1 MSDVNEVMEQ
11 QITEVVNAPGRDE
24 MPVENRPDADTNTGK
39 TEHLSWGARSD
50 VGLVRGHN
58 EDSFLVRAPLFAV
71 CDGMGGHAAG
81 EVASRIAVETIA
93 ERAPEH
99 ADEILLG
106 AAVEAANEAVLEG
119 SLSGKGKP
127 GMGCTATCVYVENNL
142 MSVAHVGDSRVYL
155 LHGGILVRI
164 THDHS
169 YVEEL
174 VDAGEITADEARVHP
189 SRSIITRALG
199 SDPDM
204 YADHFT
210 LDVSTGDR
218 IIICSDGLSSM
229 VPDKQI
235 EELAVSSVTPQAAA
249 DTLVSAALTA
259 GGHDN
264 VTVLVVDVVE
274 DGLGEI
280 HRAERRKSIIA
291 WAGIL
296 LLALVIA
303 GSVVAIL
310 AKNSWYV
317 ANNNGT
323 VGVFR
328 GINDELFGMPL
339 YDLVES
345 SSVKVSDLP
354 VAVQQQLDS
363 GIGVANHDEAVQT
376 VERYR
381 DQIDTDKT
389 RAAQAAEAAKGS
401 AGANQRTDNP
411 DPANKPTPSA
421 ESADS
426 TPSEA
431 AATGQQAAERA
442 TESARA
448 EANAGTVGKEGE

>member
-1 MSDVNEVMEQ
+1 MSDVNEVVEQ
-11 QITEVVNAPGRDE
+11 QTTEVVNAPGRDE

-303 GSVVAIL
+303 GSVVTIL

-339 YDLVES
+339 YEMVES

-354 VAVQQQLDS
+354 VAVQQQLDT
-363 GIGVANHDEAVQT
+363 GIGVADRDEAVQT

-381 DQIDTDKT
+381 DQIDADKT

-401 AGANQRTDNP
+401 AGANQRTNNP
-411 DPANKPTPSA
+411 DPANKPAPSA

-426 TPSEA
+426 APSEA

>member
-1 MSDVNEVMEQ
+1 MSDVNEVVEQ
-11 QITEVVNAPGRDE
+11 QTTEVVNAPGRDE

-127 GMGCTATCVYVENNL
+127 GMGCTATCIYVENNL

-296 LLALVIA
+296 MLALVIA
-303 GSVVAIL
+303 GSVVTIL

-339 YDLVES
+339 YEMVES

-354 VAVQQQLDS
+354 VAVQQQLDT
-363 GIGVANHDEAVQT
+363 GIGVADRDEAVQT

-381 DQIDTDKT
+381 DQIDADKT
-389 RAAQAAEAAKGS
+389 RAAQAAEATKGS
-401 AGANQRTDNP
+401 AGANQRTNNP
-411 DPANKPTPSA
+411 DPANKPAPSA

-426 TPSEA
+426 APSEA

>member
-1 MSDVNEVMEQ
+1 MSDVNEVVEQ
-11 QITEVVNAPGRDE
+11 QTTEVVNAPGRDE

-296 LLALVIA
+296 MLALVIA
-303 GSVVAIL
+303 GSVVTIL

-339 YDLVES
+339 YEMVES

-354 VAVQQQLDS
+354 VAVQQQLDT
-363 GIGVANHDEAVQT
+363 GIGVADRDEAVQT

-381 DQIDTDKT
+381 DQIDADKT

-401 AGANQRTDNP
+401 AGANQRTNNP
-411 DPANKPTPSA
+411 DPANKPAPSA

-426 TPSEA
+426 APSEA

>member
-11 QITEVVNAPGRDE
+11 QTTEVVNAPGRDE
-24 MPVENRPDADTNTGK
+24 MPVENRPDADTDTGK

-93 ERAPEH
+93 DRAPEH

-280 HRAERRKSIIA
+280 HRAERRKSIVA

-296 LLALVIA
+296 LLALIIA

-317 ANNNGT
+317 ANDNGT

-339 YDLVES
+339 YELVES

-363 GIGVANHDEAVQT
+363 GIGVANRDEAVQT

-401 AGANQRTDNP
+401 AGANQRVDNP
-411 DPANKPTPSA
+411 DPANKPAPSA

-426 TPSEA
+426 APSEA
-431 AATGQQAAERA
+431 AVTGQQAAERA

>member
-1 MSDVNEVMEQ
+1 MSDVNEVVEQ
-11 QITEVVNAPGRDE
+11 QTTEVVNAPGRDE

-303 GSVVAIL
+303 GSVVTIL

-339 YDLVES
+339 YEMVES

-354 VAVQQQLDS
+354 VAVQQQLDT
-363 GIGVANHDEAVQT
+363 GIGVADRDEAVQT

-381 DQIDTDKT
+381 DQINADKT

-401 AGANQRTDNP
+401 AGANQRTNNP
-411 DPANKPTPSA
+411 DPANKPAPSA

-426 TPSEA
+426 APSEA

>member
-1 MSDVNEVMEQ
+1 MSDVNEVVEQ
-11 QITEVVNAPGRDE
+11 QTTEVVNAPGRDE
-24 MPVENRPDADTNTGK
+24 MPVENRPDADTSTGK

-303 GSVVAIL
+303 GSVVTIL

-339 YDLVES
+339 YEMVES

-354 VAVQQQLDS
+354 VAVQQQLDT
-363 GIGVANHDEAVQT
+363 GIGVADRDEAVQT

-381 DQIDTDKT
+381 DQIDADKT

-411 DPANKPTPSA
+411 DPANKPAPSA

-426 TPSEA
+426 APSEA